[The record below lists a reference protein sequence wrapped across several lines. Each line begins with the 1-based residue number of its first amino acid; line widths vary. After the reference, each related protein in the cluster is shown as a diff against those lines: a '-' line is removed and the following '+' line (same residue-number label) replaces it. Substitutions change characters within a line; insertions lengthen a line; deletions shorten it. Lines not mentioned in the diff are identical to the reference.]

1 MVEEK
6 ALSVDVGESTARGM
20 GRGQGRETNNRLTRA
35 LTGGRA
41 RKRKRKLEEAKSQER
56 WPNWQDFW
64 NSEAG
69 GRELKALSL
78 GLG

>member
-41 RKRKRKLEEAKSQER
+41 RKRER
-56 WPNWQDFW
+56 WKRQRAKRD
-64 NSEAG
+64 G
-69 GRELKALSL
+69 QTGRIFGTQKL
-78 GLG
+78 GEEN